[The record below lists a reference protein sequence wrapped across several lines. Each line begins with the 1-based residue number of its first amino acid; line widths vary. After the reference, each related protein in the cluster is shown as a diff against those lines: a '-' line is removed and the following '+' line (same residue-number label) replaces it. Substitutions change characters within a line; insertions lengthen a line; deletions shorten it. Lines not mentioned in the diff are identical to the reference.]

1 MSSRRL
7 CPRHGLQKIGVTSK
21 SIADRISERG
31 RFEAGELVRVSFDR
45 PKRSRVLW
53 LDRSELADHAHL
65 ITYVGNIAHLK
76 DFPTIAAIESSLV
89 AVCSRCR
96 DELLVRSGEEPV
108 EPTSQES
115 AFDTALIANDA
126 NVPELHLVCPRHG
139 IVFPTASSPG
149 VARAI
154 DSGEGRCN
162 SRLIKTICLSPTY
175 DNVFW
180 FEADFLR
187 QVLGRETDLTSSTL
201 RLEEGQAQNT
211 LLEEAEAVCPSCLR
225 DFLIRNGVEV

>member
-1 MSSRRL
+1 
-7 CPRHGLQKIGVTSK
+7 
-21 SIADRISERG
+21 
-31 RFEAGELVRVSFDR
+31 
-45 PKRSRVLW
+45 VLW

-65 ITYVGNIAHLK
+65 ITYVGKIAHLK
-76 DFPTIAAIESSLV
+76 DFPTVAAIESSLV

-108 EPTSQES
+108 EPISQES
-115 AFDTALIANDA
+115 AFDTALVAKDA
-126 NVPELHLVCPRHG
+126 NVPELHLVCPIHG

-154 DSGEGRCN
+154 DSGEECCN
-162 SRLIKTICLSPTY
+162 SRLIKTICLSPKY

-187 QVLGRETDLTSSTL
+187 QVLDAETDLTSSTL
-201 RLEEGQAQNT
+201 RLEEGPAQDT
-211 LLEEAEAVCPSCLR
+211 LLGEAKAVCASCLH
-225 DFLIRNGVEV
+225 DLLIRNGVEV